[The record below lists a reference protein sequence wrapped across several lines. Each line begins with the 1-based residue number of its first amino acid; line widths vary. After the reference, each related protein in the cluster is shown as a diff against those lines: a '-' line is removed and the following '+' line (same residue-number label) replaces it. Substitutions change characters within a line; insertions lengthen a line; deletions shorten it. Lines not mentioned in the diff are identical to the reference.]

1 MATSMRLMSLN
12 LVESLMVPDD
22 IQVIVPYK
30 TLVSLLEAA
39 TRQDEFARKLK
50 QLDGQINALR
60 GQFFEYVTQSADS
73 KKMTVVR

>member
-1 MATSMRLMSLN
+1 MA
-12 LVESLMVPDD
+12 PDD

-50 QLDGQINALR
+50 QLDGQISALR
-60 GQFFEYVTQSADS
+60 GQFFEYVSQSAES
-73 KKMTVVR
+73 KK